1 MLFIEMYTLNR
12 AWTDLS
18 DDEMFWEPIPGSWNV
33 RRANECVTPA
43 PFRDGDW
50 AVDFDWDLAA
60 AEVEDR
66 GLTPL
71 TTIGWLLWHVGSLPE
86 RLTQLDFLGGDRS
99 AESGWTSP
107 YPASHPVFTNASDAV
122 EAMRAGWRALDLA
135 LQSPSD
141 EQLELPTR
149 FWGYGGGPGPATTGG
164 QIVTSALNEMSHHG
178 TQICVLRDLYRA
190 AGGTTF
196 IRQ

>member
-1 MLFIEMYTLNR
+1 MC
-12 AWTDLS
+12 DS
-18 DDEMFWEPIPGSWNV
+18 P
-33 RRANECVTPA
+33 

-107 YPASHPVFTNASDAV
+107 YLASHPVFTNASDAV

-141 EQLELPTR
+141 EQLHRPHEVLGLR
-149 FWGYGGGPGPATTGG
+149 GRSGPGHDGRADL
-164 QIVTSALNEMSHHG
+164 TSALNEMSHHG